1 MKQIAFIIMI
11 AMAEA
16 RRPLQELTGKPD
28 SVQPLKPVQDSL
40 YAPQKA
46 LSGMLLSNSALAFHL
61 GMTRSALPHQQRRCA
76 GTYCQAPAIAVG
88 NFEDL
93 VGDGGVLKQV
103 TRQGS
108 GAVAPRGATV
118 EVHYD
123 GRLVDTGAVFDSSRE
138 RGKTFK
144 FTLGQGKVIGGW
156 EVAVSTMQIGEMATI
171 TCSPQYAYGPKG
183 IPPTIPP
190 SATLQFDVELI
201 SYKAPQVQEWT
212 LNDDDDIAKTPE
224 AIRLAY
230 VQKMANKPA
239 RKEGWEGFREW
250 VDNIYLFGLD
260 DGEDVSWWIRPIFLV
275 PVLVVACF
283 ASFQL
288 VVALGGFHRGG
299 DLPGME
305 NDISE
310 FIGGYPDSPFKVI
323 TDASSSA
330 IDRTNQN
337 R

>member
-1 MKQIAFIIMI
+1 
-11 AMAEA
+11 
-16 RRPLQELTGKPD
+16 
-28 SVQPLKPVQDSL
+28 
-40 YAPQKA
+40 
-46 LSGMLLSNSALAFHL
+46 
-61 GMTRSALPHQQRRCA
+61 
-76 GTYCQAPAIAVG
+76 
-88 NFEDL
+88 
-93 VGDGGVLKQV
+93 
-103 TRQGS
+103 
-108 GAVAPRGATV
+108 
-118 EVHYD
+118 
-123 GRLVDTGAVFDSSRE
+123 
-138 RGKTFK
+138 
-144 FTLGQGKVIGGW
+144 
-156 EVAVSTMQIGEMATI
+156 MATI